1 MDVQT
6 FYTVYGD
13 DAVFV
18 AREYNKTDA
27 TITYLGSGTKEQQL
41 AAQSINRGQLET
53 VLRDLLHQ
61 KMCKVEVWASKPNTS
76 TWIRIKKVLLR
87 ATRWCPAASAV
98 GARARLS
105 PAAFHCT
112 VVCCLCNG
120 PRATHVVLCRA
131 RQETSARW
139 RIIC

>member
-1 MDVQT
+1 M
-6 FYTVYGD
+6 YGD
-13 DAVFV
+13 DALFV

-76 TWIRIKKVLLR
+76 TWIRIKKVLPR
-87 ATRWCPAASAV
+87 ATRCCTAESAV
-98 GARARLS
+98 DARAGRS
-105 PAAFHCT
+105 SVAFRCT
-112 VVCCLCNG
+112 VACCL
-120 PRATHVVLCRA
+120 
-131 RQETSARW
+131 
-139 RIIC
+139 